1 MAALS
6 EDGNGN
12 GNGIENGNGG
22 NKSSSTTTMMMM
34 VDAWDYKGRPCVR
47 GSSGG
52 WSAAAMILGVE
63 LNERLTTLGIAVNLV
78 TYLTGT
84 MHLGSAASANA
95 VTNFLGTSFLLCLV
109 GGFVA
114 DTYLG
119 RYLTIAI
126 FTAVQAA
133 GMCILTISTAA
144 PGLRPSSDNNGAA
157 ANGTQLGVL
166 YLGLY
171 LTALGTGG
179 LKSSVSGFG
188 SDQFD
193 ESDTT
198 EKQRMARFFS
208 WFFFFISIGSLL
220 AVTVLV
226 YIQDNLG
233 RPWGYGICVVAIL
246 TGLVVF
252 LAGTTRYRFKKLVGS
267 PLTQIANVT
276 SAAWRKRAMP
286 LPSDP
291 NDLYHGDDDDD
302 DVNKGK
308 QKLPHSKQCR
318 FLEHAAIVEEEG
330 SSATTRTGSSNNS
343 NNSNNK
349 WAACTLTDVEEV
361 KQVIRMLPTWATTVL
376 FWTVYAQMTT
386 FSVSQAQIM
395 DRRIHI
401 GPHHFFVIPAGSL
414 TVFFVGSILITV
426 PVYDRIIVPL
436 LAFLPPHNHNH
447 HHDHKHNNN
456 NNGHL
461 SPLKRIFV
469 GLFLSLLA
477 MIAAALTERKRLIAS
492 TTTTT
497 TTAPPSVFLLV
508 PQFFLVGAGEAFT
521 YIGQLDFFLRECP
534 KGMKTMSTGLFLST
548 LSLGFFLSTALVSL
562 VHALT
567 SSNGRRPWLADNL
580 NDGKLYNFY
589 WLLAAISAVNILA
602 FLAAARGYV
611 YKEKRLADAAG
622 IDHHHQL
629 HDDHDD
635 VLLHA

>member
-1 MAALS
+1 MGGLELES
-6 EDGNGN
+6 GKSMVVDG
-12 GNGIENGNGG
+12 
-22 NKSSSTTTMMMM
+22 
-34 VDAWDYKGRPCVR
+34 AWDYKGRPSAR

-78 TYLTGT
+78 TYLTST

-95 VTNFLGTSFLLCLV
+95 VTNFLGTSFLLCLL

-133 GMCILTISTAA
+133 GMSILTISTAA
-144 PGLRPSSDNNGAA
+144 PGLRPPSCSDPAGASKDCSA
-157 ANGTQLGVL
+157 PNGTQLGVL

-193 ESDTT
+193 ETDESERT
-198 EKQRMARFFS
+198 RMARFFS

-226 YIQDNLG
+226 YVQDKVG
-233 RPWGYGICVVAIL
+233 RPWGYGVCVAAIL
-246 TGLVVF
+246 VGLVVF
-252 LAGTTRYRFKKLVGS
+252 LAGTAKYRFKKLVGS
-267 PLTQIANVT
+267 PLTQIAAVT

-286 LPSDP
+286 MPSDP
-291 NDLYHGDDDDD
+291 AMLY
-302 DVNKGK
+302 DVHDAAAAGEDVKGK
-308 QKLPHSKQCR
+308 QKMPHSKHCR
-318 FLEHAAIVEEEG
+318 FLERAAIVEVDGEE
-330 SSATTRTGSSNNS
+330 R
-343 NNSNNK
+343 K
-349 WAACTLTDVEEV
+349 WASCTLTDVEEV
-361 KQVIRMLPTWATTVL
+361 KQVVRMLPTWATTVL

-395 DRRIHI
+395 DRRLRF
-401 GPHHFFVIPAGSL
+401 GGGSFEIPAGSL

-426 PVYDRIIVPL
+426 PVYDRILLPL
-436 LAFLPPHNHNH
+436 ARRCFPTNPH
-447 HHDHKHNNN
+447 
-456 NNGHL
+456 GGL
-461 SPLKRIFV
+461 SPLQRIFV
-469 GLFLSLLA
+469 GLLLALLA
-477 MIAAALTERKRLIAS
+477 MVAAALIERRRLAVAEAS
-492 TTTTT
+492 S
-497 TTAPPSVFLLV
+497 PPSVFLLV

-534 KGMKTMSTGLFLST
+534 KGMKTMSTGLFLTT
-548 LSLGFFLSTALVSL
+548 LSLGFFLSTALVTI

-567 SSNGRRPWLADNL
+567 SSGGRRPWLADNL
-580 NDGKLYNFY
+580 NDGRLYNFY
-589 WLLAAISAVNILA
+589 WLLAAVSAVNLLA
-602 FLAAARGYV
+602 FVAAAKGYV
-611 YKEKRLADAAG
+611 YKEKRLADAG
-622 IDHHHQL
+622 IQQL
-629 HDDHDD
+629 HDDQ
-635 VLLHA
+635 LLVHA